1 MARTSNNCQRYF
13 KKITQPWLGANPG
26 CHGYIFSLLSS
37 TFDHSAT
44 TPPLIAIKTSL
55 AEMISLRC
63 RRRSEQM
70 SRSLDQ
76 SLLSSAS
83 SSASRSQSQ
92 CPETICRPLET
103 KGPGL
108 NPSMFEDLIGIMKP
122 LCLLTNG
129 THAQS
134 LAWSITNLTYCSTFS
149 LHLLKTVLDK
159 TKFGISCLGA
169 VTLNILVKC
178 LYNWNSTKNHSAMST
193 TITDFLQLPLGSG
206 KYLTF
211 RVGQC

>member
-1 MARTSNNCQRYF
+1 M
-13 KKITQPWLGANPG
+13 
-26 CHGYIFSLLSS
+26 
-37 TFDHSAT
+37 
-44 TPPLIAIKTSL
+44 KTL
-55 AEMISLRC
+55 FAEMISLRC

-76 SLLSSAS
+76 SLLSSSAS
-83 SSASRSQSQ
+83 SSASGSSRSQSQ

-108 NPSMFEDLIGIMKP
+108 NPSIFEDLIGIMKP

-129 THAQS
+129 AHAQS
-134 LAWSITNLTYCSTFS
+134 LAWSITNLTYCFTFS

-178 LYNWNSTKNHSAMST
+178 LYNWNSTKNHSAMRT
-193 TITDFLQLPLGSG
+193 TITYFFTTTIR
-206 KYLTF
+206 KW
-211 RVGQC
+211 